1 MAAPNDYPNRLPG
14 VSAPYVGGA
23 AVTTSDTVS
32 LTKVSRALYV
42 CGTGNLSVL
51 MMDGTTVAIPTV
63 PAYTMLPLRVERVNA
78 TGTTA
83 TNIVA
88 LW

>member
-1 MAAPNDYPNRLPG
+1 MAADNDYPAMFAG
-14 VSAPYVGGA
+14 VSSPYVGGQS
-23 AVTTSDTVS
+23 VTPSDTVS

-51 MMDGTTVAIPTV
+51 MMDGTTVTIPTV
-63 PAYTMLPLRVERVNA
+63 PAYTLLPLRVERVNF
-78 TGTTA
+78 TGTSA
-83 TNIVA
+83 TNIRA